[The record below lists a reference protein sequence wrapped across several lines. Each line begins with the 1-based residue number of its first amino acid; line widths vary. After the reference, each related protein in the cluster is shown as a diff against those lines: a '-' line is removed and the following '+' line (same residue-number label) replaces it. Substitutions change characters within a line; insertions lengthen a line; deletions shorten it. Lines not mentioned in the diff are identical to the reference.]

1 MCSEVLWLL
10 EARRLTWS
18 LHLAEIS
25 RDRVLAL
32 FAQLHQQQTSKSGVK
47 PPEKF
52 HQSEHTHLPSQCQTW
67 TSLKQKVYSLS
78 PSEQLNMV
86 PLFQDMTFQ
95 GKLQRSIQFRQYRPI
110 IILLCHSYSILVL
123 TNIMCVGCL
132 GLYQNVFGDLA
143 QRIAL

>member
-1 MCSEVLWLL
+1 MPNMDITKAKSVL
-10 EARRLTWS
+10 
-18 LHLAEIS
+18 
-25 RDRVLAL
+25 
-32 FAQLHQQQTSKSGVK
+32 
-47 PPEKF
+47 
-52 HQSEHTHLPSQCQTW
+52 
-67 TSLKQKVYSLS
+67 SLS

>member
-1 MCSEVLWLL
+1 MA
-10 EARRLTWS
+10 ARSPKVDMEFTLGGDKQRSSTRS
-18 LHLAEIS
+18 
-25 RDRVLAL
+25 
-32 FAQLHQQQTSKSGVK
+32 FCTLHQQQTSKSGVK

-67 TSLKQKVYSLS
+67 TSLKQKVYSSLS

>member
-32 FAQLHQQQTSKSGVK
+32 FARCINNRHPSLESTHLKNFTR
-47 PPEKF
+47 
-52 HQSEHTHLPSQCQTW
+52 SEHTHPPSQCQTW

-110 IILLCHSYSILVL
+110 IILVCHSYSILVL

-132 GLYQNVFGDLA
+132 GSYQYVFGDLT
-143 QRIAL
+143 QLNAL